1 MTDYRL
7 FVDKYS
13 PESFNDIKFNHIAAE
28 KLRSCASVI
37 NVPHLIIKGCGGSG
51 RKTFANIYI
60 KAKYNLGKNHIKY
73 RTVEIK
79 SGNKTIE
86 LQLLYSDYHYQ
97 IDPSTHG
104 VYDRLIIQGFIKDIM
119 QTRPISHIPYHIII
133 INNADRLTHEAQQ
146 SLRRTLEKNVNN
158 CRFIFIISQESS
170 LIEALMSR
178 CVQIRLASPTAPQI
192 EVVLEQICSSEN
204 ILHNK
209 EQLRQIVVFSKRNLS
224 KAINLLQYINLNCSD
239 VLASSAQIDFTDI
252 DINDK
257 YLFELSH
264 ELMNAKTPQNLLEIR
279 SVIHDLLVQCVD
291 PLKILKSM
299 FHYIFD
305 YLDQIESS
313 DVKKHLLIQL
323 LSKYE
328 NSLKQGSKPIYHL
341 EGFAVGVTNLLN
353 GY

>member
-1 MTDYRL
+1 MADHRL

-13 PESFNDIKFNHIAAE
+13 PESFNDIKFNHDAAN
-28 KLRSCASVI
+28 KLKACSKAI
-37 NVPHLIIKGCGGSG
+37 NIPHLIIKGSEGSG

-60 KAKYNLGKNHIKY
+60 KARYNLNKNPIKY

-79 SGNKTIE
+79 NGSKTIE
-86 LQLLYSDYHYQ
+86 LQMLYSDYHYQ

-119 QTRPISHIPYHIII
+119 QTRPISHIPFHIVI
-133 INNADRLTHEAQQ
+133 INNADRLTYEAQQ

-178 CVQIRLASPTAPQI
+178 CIQIRLSSPNNQQTEEI
-192 EVVLEQICSSEN
+192 LEHICVSEN
-204 ILHNK
+204 IPYNQ
-209 EQLRQIVVFSKRNLS
+209 EQIRQIIVFSRRNIS
-224 KAINLLQYINLNCSD
+224 KAINLLQYIYLNCRNTL
-239 VLASSAQIDFTDI
+239 VAQKPIDFTEI

-257 YLFELSH
+257 YLYELSRS
-264 ELMNAKTPQNLLEIR
+264 LINAKTPNHLLEIR
-279 SVIHDLLVQCVD
+279 TIIHDLLVQCVD

-305 YLDQIESS
+305 HLEEISAQDTT
-313 DVKKHLLIQL
+313 KHQLIQF

-328 NSLKQGSKPIYHL
+328 NSLRQGSKPIYHL
-341 EGFAVGVTNLLN
+341 EGFAVSTVILLN